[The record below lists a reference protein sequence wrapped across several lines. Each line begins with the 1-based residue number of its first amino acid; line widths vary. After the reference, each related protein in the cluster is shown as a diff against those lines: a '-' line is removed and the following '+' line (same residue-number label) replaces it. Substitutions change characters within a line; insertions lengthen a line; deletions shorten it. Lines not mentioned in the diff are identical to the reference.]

1 MNRYRDSLSVGD
13 AARLSE
19 LLAVLLLAGFSSPS
33 PPLSV
38 SSSLSLSVSLSS
50 SLGGWRIGRRRISR
64 CVGWE
69 ERERERESGIA
80 KLQVVPGFRDHSQGL
95 SARAER
101 SADATG
107 RCCAW
112 GVQGG
117 GDSQTATLD
126 SLSKKLSDDLRQV
139 MSLCLSLCLCLCL
152 SLFLSPSLCLS
163 VCVCLSVCLT
173 R

>member
-69 ERERERESGIA
+69 EREREREWNREIASGA
-80 KLQVVPGFRDHSQGL
+80 GFPRAL
-95 SARAER
+95 SGA
-101 SADATG
+101 
-107 RCCAW
+107 
-112 GVQGG
+112 
-117 GDSQTATLD
+117 
-126 SLSKKLSDDLRQV
+126 
-139 MSLCLSLCLCLCL
+139 
-152 SLFLSPSLCLS
+152 
-163 VCVCLSVCLT
+163 VCT